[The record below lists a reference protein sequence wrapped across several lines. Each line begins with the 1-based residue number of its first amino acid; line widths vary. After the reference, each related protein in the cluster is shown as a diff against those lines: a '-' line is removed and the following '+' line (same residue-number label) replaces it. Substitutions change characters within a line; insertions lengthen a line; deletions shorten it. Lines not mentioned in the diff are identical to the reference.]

1 MMKKS
6 ILWMMAAILT
16 CGLMM
21 TACSDSADNP
31 AVPSY
36 LNIDAEYDVHLSDMP
51 DGTLL
56 TIEGGYNPEL
66 ASVTSNASWLQVEN
80 AGPTTLAG
88 YTDPTTGFE
97 WLSGGTYPVIR
108 LKGDAASDL
117 KERKAQVT
125 IVTKT
130 GNTIRLNI
138 DFEDQEPHFI
148 TLPLAIGNLIV
159 VNGGGG
165 WGSDG
170 DEADY
175 TVMLYTVGGG
185 NLDNQIETDIKN
197 AAGAIKADNKKVRYL
212 IQYKY
217 SSQASING
225 ISGFLPS
232 GKPGHVYRYEASP
245 NIVNTEKS
253 PMLLLKDDHI
263 YGTQNEKAEFF
274 QPDSIVNFM
283 KYCQKVAPAKNY
295 ILVLSDHGGGYAVN
309 DDYDKSL
316 EKMGTRATCFDDN
329 LAGRGITCK
338 EIRTALERSGMH
350 LTMLYFDCCLMN
362 NMETLSEV
370 INLTDY
376 VLASGHT
383 NGGGNHQA
391 FVEELYNASAGDA
404 FTDAMS
410 RYAKTCAQRN
420 NMIWMLHG
428 ATWARNVDFVLT
440 DMKKFPAILTALR
453 DYVDFAI
460 KNMGGA
466 QAEDFQYA
474 ASDCYQYSP
483 GFPLYDLR
491 DYCEKLQANA
501 FGHLPN
507 EWHYYDNLEN
517 ALQAAQVCH
526 YYSIQSEGY
535 KEITPHWL
543 SYNVSLG
550 AKGFIGSTILKKEP
564 TKIYGYNKDGN
575 LATVDI
581 SNLNLTVLGKNTPWF
596 AWSQTY
602 YQLEFDKQTGWSR
615 WLEANTGFPINNPPY
630 DNQDDQQPGENVVPG
645 QDGWEIIVN
654 VYYDTDRPTFNK
666 YKTMNTYHWQGFA
679 YTQGMLMTAT
689 YRQNRKSITL
699 PATIQLLTEVEP
711 RAGKTGNWTFVRKDF
726 GIKVLRKYK
735 GESMPDVYYKVDDD
749 LNLSGTDIETE
760 GADVAERA
768 YSNIIVN
775 IDENGKVTFEKHE
788 KSENYILENK
798 SR

>member
-1 MMKKS
+1 
-6 ILWMMAAILT
+6 MAAILT

-630 DNQDDQQPGENVVPG
+630 DNQDDQQPGANVVPG

>member
-56 TIEGGYNPEL
+56 TIEGGYNPKL

-185 NLDNQIETDIKN
+185 NLDNQVETDIKN

-253 PMLLLKDDHI
+253 PMLLLKDDYI

-338 EIRTALERSGMH
+338 EIRTTLEKSGMH

-410 RYAKTCAQRN
+410 RYAKTCALRN
-420 NMIWMLHG
+420 SMLWMLHG
-428 ATWARNVDFVLT
+428 VAWARNVDFVLT

-550 AKGFIGSTILKKEP
+550 AKGFIGNTILKKEP

-602 YQLEFDKQTGWSR
+602 HQLEFDKQTGWSR

-630 DNQDDQQPGENVVPG
+630 DNQDDQQPGANVVPG

-666 YKTMNTYHWQGFA
+666 FKTMNTYHWQGFA

-760 GADVAERA
+760 GTDVAERA

>member
-1 MMKKS
+1 
-6 ILWMMAAILT
+6 MAAILT

-31 AVPSY
+31 TVPSY

-253 PMLLLKDDHI
+253 PMLLLKDDYI

-338 EIRTALERSGMH
+338 EIRTALEKSGMH

-410 RYAKTCAQRN
+410 RYAKTCALRN
-420 NMIWMLHG
+420 SMLWMLHG
-428 ATWARNVDFVLT
+428 VTWARNVDFVLT

-602 YQLEFDKQTGWSR
+602 HQLEFDKQTGWSR

-630 DNQDDQQPGENVVPG
+630 DNQDDQQPGANVVPG

-666 YKTMNTYHWQGFA
+666 FKTMNTYHWQGFA

-768 YSNIIVN
+768 YSNVIVN

>member
-1 MMKKS
+1 MKKS

-31 AVPSY
+31 TVPSY

-253 PMLLLKDDHI
+253 PMLLLKDDYI
-263 YGTQNEKAEFF
+263 YGTQSEKAEFF

-338 EIRTALERSGMH
+338 EIRTALEKSGMH

-420 NMIWMLHG
+420 SMIWMLHG

-501 FGHLPN
+501 FGHLPD

-602 YQLEFDKQTGWSR
+602 HQLEFDKQTGWSR

-630 DNQDDQQPGENVVPG
+630 DNQDDQQPGANVVPG
-645 QDGWEIIVN
+645 QDGWEITVN

>member
-253 PMLLLKDDHI
+253 PMLLLKDDYI
-263 YGTQNEKAEFF
+263 YGTQSEKAEFF

-316 EKMGTRATCFDDN
+316 EKTGTRATCFDDN

-338 EIRTALERSGMH
+338 EIRTALEKSGMH

-420 NMIWMLHG
+420 SMIWMLHG

-501 FGHLPN
+501 FGHLPD

-550 AKGFIGSTILKKEP
+550 AKGFIGNTILKKEP

-602 YQLEFDKQTGWSR
+602 HQLEFDKQTGWSR

-630 DNQDDQQPGENVVPG
+630 DNQDDQQPGANVVPG
-645 QDGWEIIVN
+645 QDGWEITVN

>member
-1 MMKKS
+1 MKKS

-253 PMLLLKDDHI
+253 PMLLLKDDYI
-263 YGTQNEKAEFF
+263 YGTQSEKAEFF

-338 EIRTALERSGMH
+338 EIRTALEKSGMH

-420 NMIWMLHG
+420 SMIWMLHG

-466 QAEDFQYA
+466 LAEDFQYA

-501 FGHLPN
+501 FGHLPD

-602 YQLEFDKQTGWSR
+602 HQLEFDKQTGWSR

-630 DNQDDQQPGENVVPG
+630 DNQDDQQPGANVVPG

>member
-1 MMKKS
+1 MKKS

-232 GKPGHVYRYEASP
+232 GKPGHVYRYEVSP

-253 PMLLLKDDHI
+253 PMLLLKDDYI
-263 YGTQNEKAEFF
+263 YGTQSEKAEFF

-338 EIRTALERSGMH
+338 EIRTALEKSGMH

-420 NMIWMLHG
+420 SMIWMLHG

-501 FGHLPN
+501 FGHLPD

-602 YQLEFDKQTGWSR
+602 HQLEFDKQTGWSR

-630 DNQDDQQPGENVVPG
+630 DNQDDQQPGANVVPG
-645 QDGWEIIVN
+645 QDGWEITVN

-768 YSNIIVN
+768 YSNVIVN

>member
-1 MMKKS
+1 MKKS

-253 PMLLLKDDHI
+253 PMLLLKDDYI
-263 YGTQNEKAEFF
+263 YGTQSEKAEFF

-338 EIRTALERSGMH
+338 EIRTALEKSGMH

-420 NMIWMLHG
+420 SMIWMLHG

-602 YQLEFDKQTGWSR
+602 HQLEFDKQTGWSR

-630 DNQDDQQPGENVVPG
+630 DNQDDQQPGANVVPG
-645 QDGWEIIVN
+645 QDGWDIIVN

-666 YKTMNTYHWQGFA
+666 FKTMNTYHWQGFA

-711 RAGKTGNWTFVRKDF
+711 KAGKTGNWTFVRKDF

-768 YSNIIVN
+768 YSNVIVN

>member
-1 MMKKS
+1 MKKS

-253 PMLLLKDDHI
+253 PMLLLKDDYI

-338 EIRTALERSGMH
+338 EIRTALEKSGMH

-474 ASDCYQYSP
+474 ASDCYQYTP

-602 YQLEFDKQTGWSR
+602 HQLEFDKQTGWSR

-630 DNQDDQQPGENVVPG
+630 DNQDDQQPGANVVPG

-666 YKTMNTYHWQGFA
+666 FKTMNTYHWQGFA

-768 YSNIIVN
+768 YSNVIM
-775 IDENGKVTFEKHE
+775 E
-788 KSENYILENK
+788 
-798 SR
+798 R

>member
-1 MMKKS
+1 
-6 ILWMMAAILT
+6 MAAILT

-31 AVPSY
+31 TVPSY

-253 PMLLLKDDHI
+253 PMLLLKDDYI
-263 YGTQNEKAEFF
+263 YGTQSEKAEFF

-420 NMIWMLHG
+420 SMIWMLHG

-602 YQLEFDKQTGWSR
+602 HQLEFDKQTGWSR

-630 DNQDDQQPGENVVPG
+630 DNQDDQQPGANVVPG

-666 YKTMNTYHWQGFA
+666 FKTMNTYHWQGFA

>member
-1 MMKKS
+1 MKKS

-66 ASVTSNASWLQVEN
+66 TSVTSNASWLQVEN

-253 PMLLLKDDHI
+253 PMLLLKDDYI
-263 YGTQNEKAEFF
+263 YGTQSEKAEFF

-329 LAGRGITCK
+329 LAGRGINCK
-338 EIRTALERSGMH
+338 EIRTALEKSGMH

-420 NMIWMLHG
+420 SMIWMLHG

-602 YQLEFDKQTGWSR
+602 HQLEFDKQTGWSR

-630 DNQDDQQPGENVVPG
+630 DNQDDQQPGANVVPG
-645 QDGWEIIVN
+645 QDGWEITVN

>member
-253 PMLLLKDDHI
+253 PMLLLKDDYI
-263 YGTQNEKAEFF
+263 YGTQSEKAEFF

-410 RYAKTCAQRN
+410 RYAKTCALRN
-420 NMIWMLHG
+420 SMLWMLHG
-428 ATWARNVDFVLT
+428 VTWARNVDFVLT

-550 AKGFIGSTILKKEP
+550 AKGFIGNTILKKEP

-602 YQLEFDKQTGWSR
+602 HQLEFDKQTGWSR

-630 DNQDDQQPGENVVPG
+630 DNQDDQQPGANVVPG

-666 YKTMNTYHWQGFA
+666 YKTMNTYHWQGNA
-679 YTQGMLMTAT
+679 NVPGMLMTAT
-689 YRQNRKSITL
+689 YRQNMEIRTL

-711 RAGKTGNWTFVRKDF
+711 KAGKTGNWTFVRKDF

-768 YSNIIVN
+768 YSNVIVN

>member
-36 LNIDAEYDVHLSDMP
+36 LNIDAAYDVHLSDMP

-253 PMLLLKDDHI
+253 PMLLLKDDYI

-630 DNQDDQQPGENVVPG
+630 DNQDDQQPGANVVPG
-645 QDGWEIIVN
+645 QDGWDIIVN

-666 YKTMNTYHWQGFA
+666 FKTMNTYHWQGNA
-679 YTQGMLMTAT
+679 NVPGMLMTAT
-689 YRQNRKSITL
+689 YRQNMEIRTL

-711 RAGKTGNWTFVRKDF
+711 KAGKTGNWTFVRKDF

-735 GESMPDVYYKVDDD
+735 GESIPDVYYKVDDD

-768 YSNIIVN
+768 YSNVIVN

>member
-1 MMKKS
+1 MKKS

-138 DFEDQEPHFI
+138 DFEDQKPHFI

-420 NMIWMLHG
+420 NMLWMLHG

-466 QAEDFQYA
+466 LAEDFQYA
-474 ASDCYQYSP
+474 ASDCYQYTP

-550 AKGFIGSTILKKEP
+550 AKGFIGSTILKNEP

-630 DNQDDQQPGENVVPG
+630 DNQDDQQPGANVVPG
-645 QDGWEIIVN
+645 QDGWDIIVN

-666 YKTMNTYHWQGFA
+666 FKTMNTYHWQGNA
-679 YTQGMLMTAT
+679 NVPGMLMTAT
-689 YRQNRKSITL
+689 YRQNMEIRTL

-711 RAGKTGNWTFVRKDF
+711 KAGKTGNWTFVRKDF

>member
-1 MMKKS
+1 MKKS

-253 PMLLLKDDHI
+253 PMLLLKDDYI

-316 EKMGTRATCFDDN
+316 EKVGTRATCFDDN

-338 EIRTALERSGMH
+338 EIRTALEKSGMH

-466 QAEDFQYA
+466 LAEDFQYA
-474 ASDCYQYSP
+474 ASDCYQYTP
-483 GFPLYDLR
+483 GYPLYDLR

-602 YQLEFDKQTGWSR
+602 HQLEFDKQTGWSR

-630 DNQDDQQPGENVVPG
+630 DNQDDQQPGANVVPG
-645 QDGWEIIVN
+645 QDGWDIIVN

-666 YKTMNTYHWQGFA
+666 FKTMNTYHWQGNA
-679 YTQGMLMTAT
+679 NVPGMLMTAT
-689 YRQNRKSITL
+689 YRQNMEIRTL

-711 RAGKTGNWTFVRKDF
+711 KAGKTGNWTFVRKDF

-768 YSNIIVN
+768 YSNVIVN

>member
-1 MMKKS
+1 MKKS

-253 PMLLLKDDHI
+253 PMLLLKDDYI

-338 EIRTALERSGMH
+338 EIRTALEKSGMH

-410 RYAKTCAQRN
+410 RYAKTCALRN
-420 NMIWMLHG
+420 SMIWMLHG

-474 ASDCYQYSP
+474 ASDCYQYTP
-483 GFPLYDLR
+483 GYPLYDLR

-596 AWSQTY
+596 AWNQTY

-630 DNQDDQQPGENVVPG
+630 DNQDDQQPGANVVPG

>member
-1 MMKKS
+1 MKKS

-253 PMLLLKDDHI
+253 PMLLLKDDYI
-263 YGTQNEKAEFF
+263 YGTQSEKAEFF

-329 LAGRGITCK
+329 LAGRGINCK
-338 EIRTALERSGMH
+338 EIRTALEKSGMH

-420 NMIWMLHG
+420 SMIWMLHG

-602 YQLEFDKQTGWSR
+602 HQLEFDKQTGWSR

-630 DNQDDQQPGENVVPG
+630 DNQDDQQPGANVVPG
-645 QDGWEIIVN
+645 QDGWEITVN

>member
-1 MMKKS
+1 
-6 ILWMMAAILT
+6 MAAILT

-31 AVPSY
+31 TVPSY

-253 PMLLLKDDHI
+253 PMLLLKDDYI
-263 YGTQNEKAEFF
+263 YGTQSEKAEFF

-338 EIRTALERSGMH
+338 EIRTALEKSGMH

-420 NMIWMLHG
+420 SMIWMLHG

-501 FGHLPN
+501 FGHLPD

-602 YQLEFDKQTGWSR
+602 HQLEFDKQTGWSR

-630 DNQDDQQPGENVVPG
+630 DNQDDQQPGANVVPG
-645 QDGWEIIVN
+645 QDGWEITVN

>member
-1 MMKKS
+1 MKKS

-253 PMLLLKDDHI
+253 PMLLLKDDYI
-263 YGTQNEKAEFF
+263 YGTQSEKAEFF

-338 EIRTALERSGMH
+338 EIRTALEKSGMH

-420 NMIWMLHG
+420 SMIWMLHG

-602 YQLEFDKQTGWSR
+602 HQLEFDKQTGWSR

-630 DNQDDQQPGENVVPG
+630 DNQDDQQPGANVVPG

-666 YKTMNTYHWQGFA
+666 FKTMNTYHWQGFA

>member
-1 MMKKS
+1 MMEKS

-253 PMLLLKDDHI
+253 PMLLLKDDYI
-263 YGTQNEKAEFF
+263 YGTQSEKAEFF

-338 EIRTALERSGMH
+338 EIRTALEKSGMH

-420 NMIWMLHG
+420 NMLWMLHG

-466 QAEDFQYA
+466 LAEDFQYA
-474 ASDCYQYSP
+474 ASDCYQYTP
-483 GFPLYDLR
+483 GYPLYDLR

-602 YQLEFDKQTGWSR
+602 HQLEFDKQTGWSR

-630 DNQDDQQPGENVVPG
+630 DNQDDQQPGANVVPG
-645 QDGWEIIVN
+645 QDGWDIIVN

-666 YKTMNTYHWQGFA
+666 FKTMNTYHWQGNA
-679 YTQGMLMTAT
+679 NVPGMLMTAT
-689 YRQNRKSITL
+689 YRQNMEIRTL

-711 RAGKTGNWTFVRKDF
+711 KAGKTGNWTFVRKDF

-768 YSNIIVN
+768 YSNVIVN

>member
-31 AVPSY
+31 TVPSY

-253 PMLLLKDDHI
+253 PMLLLKDDYI

-338 EIRTALERSGMH
+338 EIRTALEKSGMH

-410 RYAKTCAQRN
+410 RYAKTCALRN
-420 NMIWMLHG
+420 SMLWMLHG
-428 ATWARNVDFVLT
+428 VTWARNVDFVLT

-602 YQLEFDKQTGWSR
+602 HQLEFDKQTGWSR

-630 DNQDDQQPGENVVPG
+630 DNQDDQQPGANVVPG

-666 YKTMNTYHWQGFA
+666 FKTMNTYHWQGFA

-689 YRQNRKSITL
+689 YRQNRKAITL

-735 GESMPDVYYKVDDD
+735 GEAMPDVYYKVDDD

-768 YSNIIVN
+768 YSNVIVN

>member
-253 PMLLLKDDHI
+253 PMLLLKDDYI

-338 EIRTALERSGMH
+338 EIRTALEKSGMH

-420 NMIWMLHG
+420 SMIWMLHG

-466 QAEDFQYA
+466 LAEDFQYA

-501 FGHLPN
+501 FGHLPD

-602 YQLEFDKQTGWSR
+602 HQLEFDKQTGWSR

-630 DNQDDQQPGENVVPG
+630 DNQDDQQPGANVVPG
-645 QDGWEIIVN
+645 QDGWEITVN

>member
-31 AVPSY
+31 TVPSY

-253 PMLLLKDDHI
+253 PMLLLKDDYI

-338 EIRTALERSGMH
+338 EIRTALEKSGMH

-410 RYAKTCAQRN
+410 RYAKTCALRN
-420 NMIWMLHG
+420 SMLWMLHG
-428 ATWARNVDFVLT
+428 VTWARNVDFVLT

-602 YQLEFDKQTGWSR
+602 HQLEFDKQTGWSR

-630 DNQDDQQPGENVVPG
+630 DNQDDQQPGANVVPG

-666 YKTMNTYHWQGFA
+666 FKTMNTYHWQGFA

-768 YSNIIVN
+768 YSNVIVN

>member
-1 MMKKS
+1 MKKS

-31 AVPSY
+31 TVPSY

-253 PMLLLKDDHI
+253 PMLLLKDDYI

-338 EIRTALERSGMH
+338 EIRTALEKSGMH

-474 ASDCYQYSP
+474 ASDCYQYTP

-602 YQLEFDKQTGWSR
+602 HQLEFDKQTGWSR

-630 DNQDDQQPGENVVPG
+630 DNQDDQQPGANVVPG

>member
-630 DNQDDQQPGENVVPG
+630 DNQDDQQPGANVVPG

>member
-253 PMLLLKDDHI
+253 PMLLLKDDYI

-338 EIRTALERSGMH
+338 EIRTALEKSGMH

-420 NMIWMLHG
+420 SMIWMLHG

-550 AKGFIGSTILKKEP
+550 AKGFIGNTILKKEP

-602 YQLEFDKQTGWSR
+602 HQLEFDKQTGWSR

-630 DNQDDQQPGENVVPG
+630 DNQDDQQPGANVVPG

-666 YKTMNTYHWQGFA
+666 FKTMNTYHWQGFA

>member
-1 MMKKS
+1 MKKS

-253 PMLLLKDDHI
+253 PMLLLKDDYI

-338 EIRTALERSGMH
+338 EIRTALEKSGMH

-420 NMIWMLHG
+420 NMLWMLHG

-474 ASDCYQYSP
+474 ASDCYQYTP
-483 GFPLYDLR
+483 GYPLYDLR

-501 FGHLPN
+501 FGHLPD

-602 YQLEFDKQTGWSR
+602 HQLEFDKQTGWSR

-630 DNQDDQQPGENVVPG
+630 DNQDDQKPGANVVPG

>member
-1 MMKKS
+1 MKKS

-253 PMLLLKDDHI
+253 PMLLLKDDYI
-263 YGTQNEKAEFF
+263 YGTQSEKAEFF

-420 NMIWMLHG
+420 SMIWMLHG

-602 YQLEFDKQTGWSR
+602 HQLEFDKQTGWSR

-630 DNQDDQQPGENVVPG
+630 DNQDDQQPGANVVPG

-666 YKTMNTYHWQGFA
+666 FKTMNTYHWQGFA

>member
-66 ASVTSNASWLQVEN
+66 ASVASNASWLQVEN

-253 PMLLLKDDHI
+253 PMLLLKDDYI

-338 EIRTALERSGMH
+338 EIRTALEKSGMH

-602 YQLEFDKQTGWSR
+602 HQLEFDKQTGWSR

-630 DNQDDQQPGENVVPG
+630 DNQDDQQPGANVVPG
-645 QDGWEIIVN
+645 QDGWEITVN

>member
-1 MMKKS
+1 
-6 ILWMMAAILT
+6 MAAILT

-253 PMLLLKDDHI
+253 PMLLLKDDYI

-338 EIRTALERSGMH
+338 EIRTALEKSGMH

-410 RYAKTCAQRN
+410 RYAKTCALRN
-420 NMIWMLHG
+420 SMLWMLHG
-428 ATWARNVDFVLT
+428 VTWARNVDFVLT

-501 FGHLPN
+501 FGHLPD

-602 YQLEFDKQTGWSR
+602 HQLEFDKQTGWSR

-630 DNQDDQQPGENVVPG
+630 DNQDDQQPGANVVPG

-666 YKTMNTYHWQGFA
+666 FKTMNTYHWQGFA

>member
-1 MMKKS
+1 
-6 ILWMMAAILT
+6 MAAILT

-253 PMLLLKDDHI
+253 PMLLLKDDYI

-420 NMIWMLHG
+420 NMLWMLHG

-466 QAEDFQYA
+466 LAEDFQYA
-474 ASDCYQYSP
+474 ASDCYQYTP

-602 YQLEFDKQTGWSR
+602 HQLEFDKQTGWSR

-630 DNQDDQQPGENVVPG
+630 DNQDDQQPGANVVPG
-645 QDGWEIIVN
+645 QDGWDIIVN

-666 YKTMNTYHWQGFA
+666 FKTMNTYHWQGNA
-679 YTQGMLMTAT
+679 NVPGMLMTAT
-689 YRQNRKSITL
+689 YRQNMEIRTL

-711 RAGKTGNWTFVRKDF
+711 KAGKTGNWTFVRKDF

-768 YSNIIVN
+768 YSNVIVN

>member
-1 MMKKS
+1 MKKS

-108 LKGDAASDL
+108 LKGDAASDQ

-253 PMLLLKDDHI
+253 PMLLLKDDYI

-338 EIRTALERSGMH
+338 EIRTALEKSGMH

-466 QAEDFQYA
+466 LAEDFQYA
-474 ASDCYQYSP
+474 ASDCYQYTP
-483 GFPLYDLR
+483 GYPLYDLR

-501 FGHLPN
+501 FGHLPD

-602 YQLEFDKQTGWSR
+602 HQLEFDKQTGWSR

-630 DNQDDQQPGENVVPG
+630 DNQDDQQPGANVVPG
-645 QDGWEIIVN
+645 QDGWDIIVN

-666 YKTMNTYHWQGFA
+666 FKTMNTYHWQGNA
-679 YTQGMLMTAT
+679 NVPGMLMTAT
-689 YRQNRKSITL
+689 YRQNMEIRTL

-711 RAGKTGNWTFVRKDF
+711 KAGKTGNWTFVRKDF
-726 GIKVLRKYK
+726 GIKVLKKYK

-768 YSNIIVN
+768 YSNVIVN

>member
-1 MMKKS
+1 MKKS

-108 LKGDAASDL
+108 LKGDAVSDL

-185 NLDNQIETDIKN
+185 NLDNQVETDIKN

-253 PMLLLKDDHI
+253 PMLLLKDDYI
-263 YGTQNEKAEFF
+263 YGTQSEKAEFF

-316 EKMGTRATCFDDN
+316 EKTGTRATCFDDN

-338 EIRTALERSGMH
+338 EIRTALEKSGMH

-420 NMIWMLHG
+420 SMIWMLHG

-602 YQLEFDKQTGWSR
+602 HQLEFDKQTGWSR

-630 DNQDDQQPGENVVPG
+630 DNQDDQQPGANVVPG
-645 QDGWEIIVN
+645 QDGWEITVN

-768 YSNIIVN
+768 YSNVIVN

>member
-1 MMKKS
+1 
-6 ILWMMAAILT
+6 MMAAILT

-253 PMLLLKDDHI
+253 PMLLLKDDYI

-316 EKMGTRATCFDDN
+316 EKTGTRATCFDDN

-338 EIRTALERSGMH
+338 EIRTALEKSGMH

-391 FVEELYNASAGDA
+391 FVEELYNASADDA

-410 RYAKTCAQRN
+410 RYAKTCALRN
-420 NMIWMLHG
+420 SMLWMLHG
-428 ATWARNVDFVLT
+428 VTWARNVDFVLT

-501 FGHLPN
+501 FGHLPD

-602 YQLEFDKQTGWSR
+602 HQLEFDKQTGWSR

-630 DNQDDQQPGENVVPG
+630 DNQDDQQPGANVVPG
-645 QDGWEIIVN
+645 QDGWEITVN

>member
-253 PMLLLKDDHI
+253 PMLLLKDDYI

-602 YQLEFDKQTGWSR
+602 HQLEFDKQTGWSR

-630 DNQDDQQPGENVVPG
+630 DNQDDQQPGANVVPG
-645 QDGWEIIVN
+645 QDGWDIIVN

-666 YKTMNTYHWQGFA
+666 FKTMNTYHWQGNA
-679 YTQGMLMTAT
+679 NVPGMLMTAT
-689 YRQNRKSITL
+689 YRQNMEIRTL

-711 RAGKTGNWTFVRKDF
+711 KAGKTGNWTFVRKDF

-735 GESMPDVYYKVDDD
+735 GESIPDVYYKVDDD

-768 YSNIIVN
+768 YSNVIVN

>member
-185 NLDNQIETDIKN
+185 NLDNQIETDVKN

-253 PMLLLKDDHI
+253 PMLLLKDDYI

-338 EIRTALERSGMH
+338 EIRTALEKSGMH

-420 NMIWMLHG
+420 SMIWMLHG

-602 YQLEFDKQTGWSR
+602 HQLEFDKQTGWSR

-630 DNQDDQQPGENVVPG
+630 DNQDDQQPGANVVPG
-645 QDGWEIIVN
+645 QDGWEITVN

-760 GADVAERA
+760 GADVAKRA

>member
-1 MMKKS
+1 
-6 ILWMMAAILT
+6 MAAILT

-138 DFEDQEPHFI
+138 DFEDQKPHFI

-420 NMIWMLHG
+420 NMLWMLHG

-466 QAEDFQYA
+466 LAEDFQYA
-474 ASDCYQYSP
+474 ASDCYQYTP

-550 AKGFIGSTILKKEP
+550 AKGFIGSTILKNEP

-630 DNQDDQQPGENVVPG
+630 DNQDDQQPGANVVPG
-645 QDGWEIIVN
+645 QDGWDIIVN

-666 YKTMNTYHWQGFA
+666 FKTMNTYHWQGNA
-679 YTQGMLMTAT
+679 NVPGMLMTAT
-689 YRQNRKSITL
+689 YRQNMEIRTL

-711 RAGKTGNWTFVRKDF
+711 KAGKTGNWTFVRKDF

>member
-253 PMLLLKDDHI
+253 PMLLLKDDYI

-338 EIRTALERSGMH
+338 EIRTALEKSGMH

-420 NMIWMLHG
+420 SMIWMLHG

-602 YQLEFDKQTGWSR
+602 HQLEFDKQTGWSR

-630 DNQDDQQPGENVVPG
+630 DNQDDQQPGANVVPG

-666 YKTMNTYHWQGFA
+666 FKTMNTYHWQGFA

>member
-1 MMKKS
+1 MKKS

-31 AVPSY
+31 TVPSY

-253 PMLLLKDDHI
+253 PMLLLKDDYI
-263 YGTQNEKAEFF
+263 YGTQSEKAEFF

-338 EIRTALERSGMH
+338 EIRTALEKSGMH

-420 NMIWMLHG
+420 SMIWMLHG

-602 YQLEFDKQTGWSR
+602 HQLEFDKQTGWSR

-630 DNQDDQQPGENVVPG
+630 DNQDDQQPGANVVPG

-666 YKTMNTYHWQGFA
+666 FKTMNTYHWQGFA